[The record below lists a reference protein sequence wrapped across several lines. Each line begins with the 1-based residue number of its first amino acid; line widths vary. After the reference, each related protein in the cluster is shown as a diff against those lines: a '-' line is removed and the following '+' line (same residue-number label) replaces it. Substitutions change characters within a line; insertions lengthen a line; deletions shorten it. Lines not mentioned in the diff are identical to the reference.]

1 MLNKFFSKLTKSIFK
16 LILPSI
22 SKLFLK
28 LRVNRRAIN
37 YLENES
43 YFSNNKYNFSEI
55 IKKYLGKD
63 KIISLDVGAQDGFNT
78 DNFFPSRYNNFFKCV
93 FIEPIKSEAEKIID
107 KNDVISKG
115 LWSEISTK
123 KLYVMDNRLGSS
135 SMFFPDE
142 KKFDIHKI
150 EKKEFEKF
158 KVTRSLDVECDTI
171 SNLLNDLNIEN
182 LDFLKIDTQGAEFDI
197 LKGIGEYKPLLIKLE
212 AHTFSMYKNV
222 PSWDKLI
229 SFLYDRNYVVID
241 WKGIGKHSTRIP
253 AELDMLFI
261 PNFDT
266 EEGKKLILKFKEKF
280 VSILLIFGQ
289 LSILKIIM
297 ARFSIKDDEIEKIED
312 LYFS

>member
-135 SMFFPDE
+135 SMFFLM
-142 KKFDIHKI
+142 KK
-150 EKKEFEKF
+150 
-158 KVTRSLDVECDTI
+158 
-171 SNLLNDLNIEN
+171 NLI
-182 LDFLKIDTQGAEFDI
+182 F
-197 LKGIGEYKPLLIKLE
+197 IKL
-212 AHTFSMYKNV
+212 K
-222 PSWDKLI
+222 
-229 SFLYDRNYVVID
+229 R
-241 WKGIGKHSTRIP
+241 RI
-253 AELDMLFI
+253 
-261 PNFDT
+261 
-266 EEGKKLILKFKEKF
+266 
-280 VSILLIFGQ
+280 
-289 LSILKIIM
+289 
-297 ARFSIKDDEIEKIED
+297 
-312 LYFS
+312 